1 MIIYQ
6 LSIPIVTPVRLASGV
21 EPQQKWPTIS
31 EDQQNHHHQQQEQ
44 HQHQQKNENNEIT
57 QGPKLIE
64 LSPAQGKEGTIVT
77 VVVQALPPQMP
88 AKLAFNSLMV
98 DTKQLQAQDITSL
111 VATVPSFQQ
120 THSSTSNIPISICF
134 LDKDMVTET
143 WIVADFNYTLNDEIV
158 KKSIKKVNNHH
169 PSTTI
174 SRFYQTASE
183 AGPSNSTIDSYQP
196 KGKSLLYYIKHL

>member
-1 MIIYQ
+1 M
-6 LSIPIVTPVRLASGV
+6 PIVTPVRLASGV

-44 HQHQQKNENNEIT
+44 HQNQQKNENNEIT
-57 QGPKLIE
+57 EGPKLIE

-143 WIVADFNYTLNDEIV
+143 WFVADFNYTLNDEIV
-158 KKSIKKVNNHH
+158 KKSKTKDNHHH

-174 SRFYQTASE
+174 SQFYQTASE

-196 KGKSLLYYIKHL
+196 EGKSLLYYIKHL